1 MDCGQS
7 LRQAGNEMGK
17 LKLIEGK
24 GRKRVLVY
32 GMQLFE
38 QGALAA
44 VNRGEI
50 VKANGQRARM
60 TFHIIEGSL
69 RQIKKQLATSIDAF
83 FDLQDEI
90 KD

>member
-1 MDCGQS
+1 MAK
-7 LRQAGNEMGK
+7 LR
-17 LKLIEGK
+17 LIEGK

-38 QGALAA
+38 QGVLAK
-44 VNRGEI
+44 VHRGEI
-50 VKANGQRARM
+50 VTADGQRKRM

-69 RQIKKQLATSIDAF
+69 PQIKKQLATSIDAF
-83 FDLQDEI
+83 FDLQDEM